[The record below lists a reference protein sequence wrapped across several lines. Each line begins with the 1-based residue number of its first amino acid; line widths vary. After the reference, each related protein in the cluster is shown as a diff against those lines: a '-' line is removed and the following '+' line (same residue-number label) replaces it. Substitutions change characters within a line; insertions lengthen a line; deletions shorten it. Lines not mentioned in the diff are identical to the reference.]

1 MPIQYGTTA
10 DVQKD
15 HGVKMIVYSPPG
27 YGKTSLIATLPGRKI
42 IISIERGLL
51 SLSPANQMR
60 MFGKVEDIRTMAIES
75 ATDFREA
82 YQMLIRPDVMA
93 QWDSLAIDSVTEV
106 AQKVVSERLATNKD
120 GRKAY
125 GEANEF
131 MARYLK
137 FFRDIAGKHI
147 LFICQQDKDQDE
159 TGKLMFM
166 PDMPGKTLA
175 KDVGHY
181 PDEIFAMQLLP
192 KDASGKTP
200 RKLRCHPDVTYM
212 AKDRS
217 GALLELEEPNLA
229 NIIAKIKTQP
239 VS

>member
-1 MPIQYGTTA
+1 MPIQHGTVA
-10 DVQKD
+10 EIQKD

-27 YGKTSLIATLPGRKI
+27 FGKTSLIATMPGRKV

-51 SLSPANQMR
+51 SLSPANQQR
-60 MFGKVEDIRTMAIES
+60 MFGKVEDIRTMAIET

-82 YQMLIRPDVMA
+82 YNLLSNPEHLKH
-93 QWDSLAIDSVTEV
+93 WDSLAIDSATEV

-137 FFRDIAGKHI
+137 LFRDLPGKHV
-147 LFICQQDKDQDE
+147 LFICQQDKDQDD

-181 PDEIFAMQLLP
+181 PDEIFSLQLSP
-192 KDASGKTP
+192 KDANGKTW
-200 RKLRCHPDVTYM
+200 RFLRCWPDVTYS

-217 GALLELEEPNLA
+217 GALAEIEPPDLA
-229 NIIAKIKTQP
+229 HIIAKIKNQNK
-239 VS
+239 